1 MQRREFFRTLTR
13 LLGLAALPPAAQA
26 SLPQRHLI
34 LICPLAGFQYHRGEY
49 LWPRLMVG
57 DLLRAQ
63 REPDNPYD
71 TDAITPSPPPP
82 AAARRWPCWPSPWP
96 MRPATD

>member
-57 DLLRAQ
+57 DLLRA
-63 REPDNPYD
+63 
-71 TDAITPSPPPP
+71 
-82 AAARRWPCWPSPWP
+82 
-96 MRPATD
+96 